1 MSNPY
6 FRLLAVLFLLVP
18 RAGFA
23 QSEGDPFAAAQ
34 AAWDRRDYPV
44 FLQHMGRLV
53 DHVGKQPALLL
64 DMARAHA
71 LSGDTTAALTVLR
84 DLAAMQLPYRLR
96 KDTAFASLHR
106 SPTFGRVTA
115 QMERNAQPAL
125 RSQAGFVVRDRALI
139 PEGIAYDPATKS
151 FFVGSLAQR
160 KIIRVDARGMAKD
173 FTQPGQDSLLA
184 VLGLRVDVSRRLLW
198 ACSGS
203 SQTGRSGL
211 FAYDLKTGRLAR
223 KYLLADTTTKHLL
236 NDLTILENGELYVT
250 DSEGGTVYTL
260 DAAQDRLVVYN
271 PQIRFIYPNGITHLP
286 GARLLYVAHFGGVAV
301 IDLATKQTR
310 PLAAPATVPLFGLDG
325 LYCHENTLIGVQN
338 GIEADRIVR
347 YALGDGGRSV
357 TAIRVLE
364 NNHPSFN
371 IPTTG
376 VLAGKSFYYIANSQ
390 LRSLQPD
397 GSLKDPEKLKDVV
410 VLQIPLQD

>member
-1 MSNPY
+1 MPHRCHH
-6 FRLLAVLFLLVP
+6 FLTCLLLFVAP
-18 RAGFA
+18 AGVA
-23 QSEGDPFAAAQ
+23 QSEGDPFGAAQ
-34 AAWDRRDYPV
+34 AAWERRDYPV
-44 FLQHMGRLV
+44 FLQNMGRV
-53 DHVGKQPALLL
+53 VEGVGKQPALLL
-64 DMARAHA
+64 QMARAHA
-71 LSGDTTAALTVLR
+71 LAGDTTAALAVLR
-84 DLAAMQLPYRLR
+84 DLAAMQLPHRLQ
-96 KDTAFASLHR
+96 KDTAFAALQG
-106 SPTFGRVTA
+106 SPAFGQVA
-115 QMERNAQPAL
+115 AELARNAQPAL
-125 RSQAGFVVRDRALI
+125 RSQAGFVIRDRALI

-160 KIIRVDARGMAKD
+160 KIIRVNAKGLAKD
-173 FTQPGQDSLLA
+173 FTQAGQDGLLA
-184 VLGLRVDVSRRLLW
+184 VLGLRVDVPRRLLW

-223 KYLLADTTTKHLL
+223 KYLLADTTRHLL

-260 DAAQDRLVVYN
+260 DAAKDQLVVYN
-271 PQIRFIYPNGITHLP
+271 PQFRFIYPNGITHQP
-286 GARLLYVAHFGGVAV
+286 GTRLLYVAHFGGIAV
-301 IDLATKQTR
+301 IDLATKETE
-310 PLAAPATVPLFGLDG
+310 PLAAPATIPLFGLDG

-364 NNHPSFN
+364 NNHPSFD

-376 VLAGKSFYYIANSQ
+376 VLAGKSFYYISNSQ
-390 LRSLQPD
+390 MGGLQPD
-397 GSLKDPEKLKDVV
+397 GTLKDPEKLKDVV